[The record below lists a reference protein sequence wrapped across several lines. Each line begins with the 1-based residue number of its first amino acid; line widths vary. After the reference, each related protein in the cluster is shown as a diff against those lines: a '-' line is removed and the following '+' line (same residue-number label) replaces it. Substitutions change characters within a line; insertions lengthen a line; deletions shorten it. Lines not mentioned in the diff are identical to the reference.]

1 MRKINISIF
10 SNDIIITL
18 CYIILVFFGFISIY
32 SSQYSEDLSFVSLK
46 NESFKQLIWILICL
60 IIFFI
65 IQIIE
70 YRFIFDLAVPLYF
83 LSIILLVLVLLFGQ
97 EVKSSVSWFNFFG
110 LKFQPSEFAKFSTA
124 LILAK
129 VFDSSNLKV
138 NSVKSLIKVST
149 LILIPF
155 ILILFQGDTGTALV
169 YFSFFLVLLREGLSL
184 KFFFIALSF
193 IVIFMMGIIL
203 EKTILYTIFTILFL
217 IIVGLSIKD
226 FKRVINSSIF
236 FVLVILVIN
245 GQDFLMNNVLKP
257 HQKKRIESLINPNA
271 DPLGAGWNVTQS
283 KIAIGSGSFLGK
295 GYMEGSQT
303 SFNFVP
309 FQSTDFIFSV
319 IGEEFGYLGSM
330 IFIILYF
337 IFLYRVLTLAEN
349 QKDKF
354 ARVFGYSV
362 FSIIFFH
369 FFVNISM
376 TLGLFPVVGIPLPF
390 VSYGGS
396 SLLSFSL
403 LIFIFLKLNSFK
415 PSLLS
420 R

>member
-32 SSQYSEDLSFVSLK
+32 SSQYSEEIPFVSLK
-46 NESFKQLIWILICL
+46 NESFKQLIWILICF

-138 NSVKSLIKVST
+138 DSVKSLIKVST

-226 FKRVINSSIF
+226 FKRIINSSIF

-330 IFIILYF
+330 IFIILYS
-337 IFLYRVLTLAEN
+337 IFLYRVLILAEN

>member
-32 SSQYSEDLSFVSLK
+32 SSQYSEELPFVSLK

-70 YRFIFDLAVPLYF
+70 YRFIFDLAGPLYF

-138 NSVKSLIKVST
+138 DSVKSLIKVST

-226 FKRVINSSIF
+226 FKRIINSSIF

-283 KIAIGSGSFLGK
+283 KIAIGSGSFFGK

-337 IFLYRVLTLAEN
+337 IFLYRVLILAEN

>member
-32 SSQYSEDLSFVSLK
+32 SSQYSEELPFVSLK

-138 NSVKSLIKVST
+138 DSLKSLIKVST
-149 LILIPF
+149 LIFIPF

-169 YFSFFLVLLREGLSL
+169 YFSLFLVLLREGLSL

-193 IVIFMMGIIL
+193 VVIFMMGIIL

-226 FKRVINSSIF
+226 FKRIINSSIF

-337 IFLYRVLTLAEN
+337 IFLYRVLILAEN

>member
-32 SSQYSEDLSFVSLK
+32 SSQYSEELPFVSLN

-138 NSVKSLIKVST
+138 DSVKSLIKVST

-155 ILILFQGDTGTALV
+155 ILILLQGDTGTALV

-226 FKRVINSSIF
+226 FKRIINSSIF
-236 FVLVILVIN
+236 FILVILVIN

-337 IFLYRVLTLAEN
+337 IFLYRILILAEN

>member
-32 SSQYSEDLSFVSLK
+32 SSQYSEELPFVSLK

-138 NSVKSLIKVST
+138 DSLKSLIKVST

-226 FKRVINSSIF
+226 FKRIINSSIF

-245 GQDFLMNNVLKP
+245 GQDFLMNNILKP

-337 IFLYRVLTLAEN
+337 IFLYRVLILAEN

>member
-32 SSQYSEDLSFVSLK
+32 SSQYSEELSFLSLK
-46 NESFKQLIWILICL
+46 NESLKQLIWILICL

-138 NSVKSLIKVST
+138 DSLKSLIKVST
-149 LILIPF
+149 LIFIPF

-193 IVIFMMGIIL
+193 VVIFMMGIVL

-226 FKRVINSSIF
+226 FKRIINSSIF

-337 IFLYRVLTLAEN
+337 IFLYRVLILAEN

>member
-32 SSQYSEDLSFVSLK
+32 SSQYSEELPFVSLK

-60 IIFFI
+60 LIFFI

-138 NSVKSLIKVST
+138 DSVKSLIKVST

-155 ILILFQGDTGTALV
+155 ILILLQGDTGTALV

-226 FKRVINSSIF
+226 FKRIINSSIF

-337 IFLYRVLTLAEN
+337 IFLYRILILAEN

>member
-32 SSQYSEDLSFVSLK
+32 SSQYSEELPFLSLK

-138 NSVKSLIKVST
+138 DSVKSLIKVST

-226 FKRVINSSIF
+226 FKRIINSSIF

-337 IFLYRVLTLAEN
+337 IFLYRVLILAEN

>member
-32 SSQYSEDLSFVSLK
+32 SSQYSEELPFVSLK

-138 NSVKSLIKVST
+138 DSVKSLIKVST

-193 IVIFMMGIIL
+193 IVIFMMGILL

-226 FKRVINSSIF
+226 FKRIINSSIF

-337 IFLYRVLTLAEN
+337 IFLYRVLILAEN

>member
-32 SSQYSEDLSFVSLK
+32 SSQYSEELPFVSLK

-138 NSVKSLIKVST
+138 DSVKSLIKVST

-226 FKRVINSSIF
+226 FKSIINSSIF

-330 IFIILYF
+330 IFIILYL
-337 IFLYRVLTLAEN
+337 IFLYRVLILAEN

>member
-18 CYIILVFFGFISIY
+18 CYIILVLFGFISIY
-32 SSQYSEDLSFVSLK
+32 SSQYSEELPFVSLK

-138 NSVKSLIKVST
+138 DSLKSLIKVSS

-193 IVIFMMGIIL
+193 VVIFMMGIIL

-226 FKRVINSSIF
+226 FKRIINSSIF

-245 GQDFLMNNVLKP
+245 GQDFLMNNILKP

-337 IFLYRVLTLAEN
+337 IFLYRVLILAEN

>member
-10 SNDIIITL
+10 SNDIIIIL

-32 SSQYSEDLSFVSLK
+32 SSQYSEELPFVSLK
-46 NESFKQLIWILICL
+46 NESFKQLMWILICL

-138 NSVKSLIKVST
+138 DSLKSLIKVST

-226 FKRVINSSIF
+226 FKRIINSSIF

>member
-32 SSQYSEDLSFVSLK
+32 SSQYSEELPFVSLK
-46 NESFKQLIWILICL
+46 NESFKQLMWILICL

-138 NSVKSLIKVST
+138 DSVKSLIKVST

-226 FKRVINSSIF
+226 FKRIINSSIF

-337 IFLYRVLTLAEN
+337 IFLYRILILAEN

-396 SLLSFSL
+396 SLLSYSL

>member
-32 SSQYSEDLSFVSLK
+32 SSQYSEELPFLSLK

-138 NSVKSLIKVST
+138 DSVKSLIKVST

-226 FKRVINSSIF
+226 FKRIINSSIF

-330 IFIILYF
+330 IFIILYS
-337 IFLYRVLTLAEN
+337 IFLYRVLILAEN

>member
-1 MRKINISIF
+1 MRKINNSIF
-10 SNDIIITL
+10 SNDPVIAI
-18 CYIILVFFGFISIY
+18 CYLFLIFIGFISIY
-32 SSQYSEDLSFVSLK
+32 SSQYSEDISFFSFQ
-46 NESFKQLIWILICL
+46 NESFKQLMWISICL
-60 IIFFI
+60 LVFLI

-70 YRFIFDLAVPLYF
+70 YRFIFDLALPLY
-83 LSIILLVLVLLFGQ
+83 LISITLLVMVLFFGQ
-97 EVKSSVSWFNFFG
+97 EVKSSISWFNLFG
-110 LKFQPSEFAKFSTA
+110 FKFQPSEFSKFSTA
-124 LILAK
+124 LFLAK
-129 VFDSSNLKV
+129 VFDTSELKLNNLK
-138 NSVKSLIKVST
+138 SLFQA
-149 LILIPF
+149 LIIIIIPF
-155 ILILFQGDTGTALV
+155 VLILFQGDTGTALV

-184 KFFFIALSF
+184 KFFYIGISF
-193 IVIFMMGIIL
+193 ILIFLMGVVFD
-203 EKTILYTIFTILFL
+203 KMILYIFFTILFL
-217 IIVGLSIKD
+217 IVIGISIKD
-226 FKRVINSSIF
+226 FTKIINSSIF
-236 FVLVILVIN
+236 FVVVLLIIN

-257 HQKKRIESLINPNA
+257 HHKKRIESLINPNA

-295 GYMEGSQT
+295 GFMEGTQT

-330 IFIILYF
+330 TFIILY
-337 IFLYRVLTLAEN
+337 ILFLYRILILSEN

-362 FSIIFFH
+362 FSIVFFH
-369 FFVNISM
+369 FVVNISM
-376 TLGLFPVVGIPLPF
+376 TLGLFPVIGIPLPF

>member
-32 SSQYSEDLSFVSLK
+32 SSQYSEELPFVSLK
-46 NESFKQLIWILICL
+46 NESFKQLMWILICL

-138 NSVKSLIKVST
+138 DSVKSLIKVST

-193 IVIFMMGIIL
+193 VVIFMMGIIL

-226 FKRVINSSIF
+226 FKRIINSSIF

-337 IFLYRVLTLAEN
+337 IFLYRVLILAEN

-369 FFVNISM
+369 FFINISM
-376 TLGLFPVVGIPLPF
+376 TLGLFPVIGIPLPF

>member
-10 SNDIIITL
+10 SNDIVITL
-18 CYIILVFFGFISIY
+18 CYLILVFFGFISIY
-32 SSQYSEDLSFVSLK
+32 SSQYSEELPFVSLK
-46 NESFKQLIWILICL
+46 NESFKQLIWILICF

-138 NSVKSLIKVST
+138 DSVKSLIKVST

-226 FKRVINSSIF
+226 FKRIINSSIF

-337 IFLYRVLTLAEN
+337 IFLYRILILAEN

>member
-32 SSQYSEDLSFVSLK
+32 SSQYSEELPFVSLN

-138 NSVKSLIKVST
+138 DSVKSLIKVST

-226 FKRVINSSIF
+226 FKRIINSSIF

-337 IFLYRVLTLAEN
+337 IFLFRVLTLAEN

>member
-10 SNDIIITL
+10 SNDFIITL

-32 SSQYSEDLSFVSLK
+32 SSQYSEDLPFLSLK

-65 IQIIE
+65 IQILE

-83 LSIILLVLVLLFGQ
+83 LSVVLLVLVLIFGQ
-97 EVKSSVSWFNFFG
+97 EVKSSISWFNFFG

-124 LILAK
+124 LFLAK

-138 NSVKSLIKVST
+138 DSLKSLIKVST
-149 LILIPF
+149 LILVPF

-184 KFFFIALSF
+184 KIFFIALSF
-193 IVIFMMGIIL
+193 VVIFMMGIIL
-203 EKTILYTIFTILFL
+203 EKTILYTVFTIIFL

-226 FKRVINSSIF
+226 YIRIINSSIF

-257 HQKKRIESLINPNA
+257 HHKKRIESLINPNA

-337 IFLYRVLTLAEN
+337 IFLYRVLMLAEN

-369 FFVNISM
+369 FFINISM
-376 TLGLFPVVGIPLPF
+376 TLGLFPVIGIPLPF

>member
-10 SNDIIITL
+10 SNDLIITL

-32 SSQYSEDLSFVSLK
+32 SSQYSEELPFVSLK

-60 IIFFI
+60 IIFLI
-65 IQIIE
+65 VQILE

-83 LSIILLVLVLLFGQ
+83 LSIILLILVLLFGQ

-138 NSVKSLIKVST
+138 DSVKSLIKVST

-193 IVIFMMGIIL
+193 IVIFIMGIIL

-226 FKRVINSSIF
+226 YKRIINSSIF

-257 HQKKRIESLINPNA
+257 HHKKRIESLINPNA

-337 IFLYRVLTLAEN
+337 IFLFRVLTLAEN

>member
-32 SSQYSEDLSFVSLK
+32 SSQYSEELPFVSLK

-138 NSVKSLIKVST
+138 DSAKSLIKVST

-169 YFSFFLVLLREGLSL
+169 YLSFFLVLLREGLSL

-193 IVIFMMGIIL
+193 VVIFMMGIIL

-226 FKRVINSSIF
+226 FKRIINSSIF

-337 IFLYRVLTLAEN
+337 IFLYRVLILAEN

-369 FFVNISM
+369 FFINISM
-376 TLGLFPVVGIPLPF
+376 TLGLFPVIGIPLPF

>member
-10 SNDIIITL
+10 SNDIIITF

-32 SSQYSEDLSFVSLK
+32 SSQYSEELPFVSLR
-46 NESFKQLIWILICL
+46 NESFKQLIWILICF

-110 LKFQPSEFAKFSTA
+110 LKLQPSEFAKFSTA

-138 NSVKSLIKVST
+138 DGVKSLIKVST

-184 KFFFIALSF
+184 KFFFITLSF

-226 FKRVINSSIF
+226 FKKIINSSIF
-236 FVLVILVIN
+236 FVLAILVIN

-337 IFLYRVLTLAEN
+337 IFLYRVLILAEN

>member
-18 CYIILVFFGFISIY
+18 CYIILVLFGFISIY
-32 SSQYSEDLSFVSLK
+32 SSQYSEELPFASLK

-138 NSVKSLIKVST
+138 DSLKSLIKVSS

-193 IVIFMMGIIL
+193 VVIFMMGIIL

-226 FKRVINSSIF
+226 FKRIINSSIF

-337 IFLYRVLTLAEN
+337 IFLYRVLILAEN

>member
-1 MRKINISIF
+1 
-10 SNDIIITL
+10 
-18 CYIILVFFGFISIY
+18 
-32 SSQYSEDLSFVSLK
+32 
-46 NESFKQLIWILICL
+46 
-60 IIFFI
+60 
-65 IQIIE
+65 
-70 YRFIFDLAVPLYF
+70 
-83 LSIILLVLVLLFGQ
+83 
-97 EVKSSVSWFNFFG
+97 
-110 LKFQPSEFAKFSTA
+110 
-124 LILAK
+124 
-129 VFDSSNLKV
+129 
-138 NSVKSLIKVST
+138 
-149 LILIPF
+149 
-155 ILILFQGDTGTALV
+155 
-169 YFSFFLVLLREGLSL
+169 
-184 KFFFIALSF
+184 
-193 IVIFMMGIIL
+193 
-203 EKTILYTIFTILFL
+203 
-217 IIVGLSIKD
+217 
-226 FKRVINSSIF
+226 
-236 FVLVILVIN
+236 
-245 GQDFLMNNVLKP
+245 
-257 HQKKRIESLINPNA
+257 
-271 DPLGAGWNVTQS
+271 
-283 KIAIGSGSFLGK
+283 
-295 GYMEGSQT
+295 MEGSQT

-337 IFLYRVLTLAEN
+337 IFLYRVLILAEN

-390 VSYGGS
+390 VSYGGA

>member
-1 MRKINISIF
+1 
-10 SNDIIITL
+10 
-18 CYIILVFFGFISIY
+18 
-32 SSQYSEDLSFVSLK
+32 
-46 NESFKQLIWILICL
+46 
-60 IIFFI
+60 
-65 IQIIE
+65 
-70 YRFIFDLAVPLYF
+70 
-83 LSIILLVLVLLFGQ
+83 
-97 EVKSSVSWFNFFG
+97 
-110 LKFQPSEFAKFSTA
+110 
-124 LILAK
+124 
-129 VFDSSNLKV
+129 
-138 NSVKSLIKVST
+138 
-149 LILIPF
+149 
-155 ILILFQGDTGTALV
+155 
-169 YFSFFLVLLREGLSL
+169 
-184 KFFFIALSF
+184 
-193 IVIFMMGIIL
+193 
-203 EKTILYTIFTILFL
+203 
-217 IIVGLSIKD
+217 
-226 FKRVINSSIF
+226 
-236 FVLVILVIN
+236 
-245 GQDFLMNNVLKP
+245 
-257 HQKKRIESLINPNA
+257 
-271 DPLGAGWNVTQS
+271 
-283 KIAIGSGSFLGK
+283 
-295 GYMEGSQT
+295 MEGSQT

-337 IFLYRVLTLAEN
+337 IFLYRILILAEN

>member
-32 SSQYSEDLSFVSLK
+32 SSQYSEELPFLSLK

-138 NSVKSLIKVST
+138 DSLKSLIKVST

-193 IVIFMMGIIL
+193 VVIFMMGIIL

-226 FKRVINSSIF
+226 FKRIINSSIF

-337 IFLYRVLTLAEN
+337 IFLYRVLILAEN

>member
-32 SSQYSEDLSFVSLK
+32 SSQYSEELPFVSLK
-46 NESFKQLIWILICL
+46 NESFKQLMWILICL

-138 NSVKSLIKVST
+138 DSLKSLIKVST

-226 FKRVINSSIF
+226 FKRIINSSIF

-337 IFLYRVLTLAEN
+337 IFLYRVLILAEN

>member
-10 SNDIIITL
+10 SNDIITTL

-32 SSQYSEDLSFVSLK
+32 SSQYSEELPFLSLK

-138 NSVKSLIKVST
+138 DSVKSLIKVST

-226 FKRVINSSIF
+226 FKRIINSSIF

-337 IFLYRVLTLAEN
+337 IFLYRVLILAEN

>member
-10 SNDIIITL
+10 SNDFTITL
-18 CYIILVFFGFISIY
+18 FYIILVFFGFISIY
-32 SSQYSEDLSFVSLK
+32 SSQYSEELPFVSLK

-138 NSVKSLIKVST
+138 DSVKSLIKVST

-226 FKRVINSSIF
+226 FKRIINSSIF

-337 IFLYRVLTLAEN
+337 IFLYRVLILAEN

>member
-1 MRKINISIF
+1 M
-10 SNDIIITL
+10 
-18 CYIILVFFGFISIY
+18 
-32 SSQYSEDLSFVSLK
+32 
-46 NESFKQLIWILICL
+46 
-60 IIFFI
+60 FFI
-65 IQIIE
+65 IQILE

-138 NSVKSLIKVST
+138 DSVKSLIKVST

-226 FKRVINSSIF
+226 FKRIINSSIF

-337 IFLYRVLTLAEN
+337 IFLYRVLILAEN

>member
-32 SSQYSEDLSFVSLK
+32 SSQYSEELPFVSLK
-46 NESFKQLIWILICL
+46 NESFKQLMWILICL

-83 LSIILLVLVLLFGQ
+83 LSVILLVLVLLFGQ

-138 NSVKSLIKVST
+138 DSVKSLIKVST

-226 FKRVINSSIF
+226 FKRIINSSIF

-337 IFLYRVLTLAEN
+337 IFLYRVLILAEN

>member
-18 CYIILVFFGFISIY
+18 CYVILVFFGFISIY
-32 SSQYSEDLSFVSLK
+32 SSQYSEELSFLSIK

-138 NSVKSLIKVST
+138 DSVKSLIKVST

-193 IVIFMMGIIL
+193 VVIFMMGIIL

-226 FKRVINSSIF
+226 FKRIINSSIF

-337 IFLYRVLTLAEN
+337 IFLYRVLILAEN